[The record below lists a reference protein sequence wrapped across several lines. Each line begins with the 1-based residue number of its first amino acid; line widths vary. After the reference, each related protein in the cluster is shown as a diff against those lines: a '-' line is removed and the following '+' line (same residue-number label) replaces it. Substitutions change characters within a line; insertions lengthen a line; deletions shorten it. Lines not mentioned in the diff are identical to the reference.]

1 MDALHANHTWTLVPK
16 TSNMNLVSSKWIFK
30 VKTQSD
36 GIIDRYKA
44 RLVARGFTQLSG
56 LDYDETFSLVVKPGT
71 IRLILNIGLSH
82 GWLIWQL
89 DVSNAFLHGDLHE
102 RVYLA

>member
-1 MDALHANHTWTLVPK
+1 
-16 TSNMNLVSSKWIFK
+16 MNLVSSKWIFK
-30 VKTQSD
+30 VKTQYD
-36 GIIDRYKA
+36 DTIDRYKA
-44 RLVARGFTQLSG
+44 RLMARGFTQLPR

-71 IRLILNIGLSH
+71 IRLILNIDLSH

-89 DVSNAFLHGDLHE
+89 DVSNAVLHGDLHE